1 MTWDLDC
8 DSWESFPRA
17 QKWFATGEAIAHLRY
32 LERKR
37 LILRED
43 EDGITVFTLNP
54 ISSSGPEPG

>member
-17 QKWFATGEAIAHLRY
+17 QKWFATGEAFAHLRY

-37 LILRED
+37 LILRKD
-43 EDGITVFTLNP
+43 EDGMTVFTLNP
-54 ISSSGPEPG
+54 ASTAGPEHG

>member
-32 LERKR
+32 LERKG
-37 LILRED
+37 LIFRKD

-54 ISSSGPEPG
+54 VSTSGPEPG